1 MYFKLVSNHTGWG
14 GTTNTNY
21 TSYRRYFLDDIK
33 KVIMGTVTST
43 NNLNSSGISIFNK
56 SASVITGSQPSSGMY
71 TVSAHNTTSNGSS
84 YDQYFTI
91 DKRHHGYLEDNT
103 FGAKRQIYC
112 RMFNNWGL
120 SFKMST
126 HSNTGNCVP
135 GPTYGW
141 TEASGTAYGAEY
153 NIIDTPN
160 EIYSIEGVVNDKV
173 FIVAVRKDNLTSSYG
188 WNFAM
193 IDQEYHPTLDN
204 YLYNQNNYHC
214 PTVLFSTFDQNLE
227 ADMTVGRTHTTADV
241 KWLYIGKSQTIGENH
256 SGYNIPNYGFEYRM
270 AGYQHTNVQ
279 IGDRPTINPRPWFE
293 MPKRL
298 PTANGGNAY
307 MIQPLLYEGTY
318 GTVDTANTHYDY
330 KAFSRLMN
338 FYRTNDEAFYTG
350 ERVTD
355 GDGNVYRAFRMH
367 KCGGVQS
374 YWAPGNSNS
383 RSACY
388 LVPEGG
394 TD

>member
-21 TSYRRYFLDDIK
+21 TSYRRYFMDDVKNI
-33 KVIMGTVTST
+33 ILGNITST
-43 NNLNSSGISIFNK
+43 ANLNSNIAIFNT
-56 SASVITGSQPSSGMY
+56 SASVITGSQPTSGIY
-71 TVSAHNTTSNGSS
+71 TISDHNTTTNAAN
-84 YDQYFTI
+84 YDQFFTI
-91 DKRHHGYLEDNT
+91 NKRHHGYMQDST

-112 RMFNNWGL
+112 RFHNNWGL
-120 SFKMST
+120 TFKMST

-135 GPTYGW
+135 GPSYGW
-141 TEASGTAYGAEY
+141 CENSATATAGEY
-153 NIIDTPN
+153 NLIDTPN

-173 FIVAVRKDNLTSSYG
+173 FIVSVRNNNLTSAYV

-204 YLYNQNNYHC
+204 YLYNSNNYHC
-214 PTVLFSTFDQNLE
+214 PTVLFSTFDSNLD
-227 ADMTVGRTHTTADV
+227 ADETSGRTSTTADM
-241 KWLYIGKSQTIGENH
+241 KWLYVGKSMTIGENH
-256 SGYNIPNYGFEYRM
+256 SGLNIANHGYDYRM
-270 AGYQHTNVQ
+270 AGYWHTDTTR
-279 IGDRPTINPRPWFE
+279 GDRASIMPRPWWE

-307 MIQPLLYEGTY
+307 MIQPLLYQGTY
-318 GTVDTANTHYDY
+318 GTVDTANQHYDY

-367 KCGGVQS
+367 KCGGGNQ
-374 YWAPGNSNS
+374 YWNTTHANT
-383 RSACY
+383 RSAVY